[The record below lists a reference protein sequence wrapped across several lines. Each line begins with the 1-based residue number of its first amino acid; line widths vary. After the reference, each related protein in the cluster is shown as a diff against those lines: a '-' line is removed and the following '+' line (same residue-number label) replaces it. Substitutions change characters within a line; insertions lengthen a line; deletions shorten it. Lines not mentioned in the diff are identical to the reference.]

1 MPGRYLHSDSP
12 SARRAAAIVYSVAT
26 GAAVFYWTVAGAGW
40 PALRAGKI
48 IDALLLLIGATMI
61 WWLVAGVGLRIVGR
75 FDASR
80 RHASRDQTRAGTPV
94 R

>member
-1 MPGRYLHSDSP
+1 MGGRYLHSDSP
-12 SARRAAAIVYSVAT
+12 GARRAAAVVYSVAT

-48 IDALLLLIGATMI
+48 IDPLFLLISATMI
-61 WWLVAGVGLRIVGR
+61 WWLVAGVGLRVVGR

-80 RHASRDQTRAGTPV
+80 RDASPAEDRVGKPAR
-94 R
+94 